1 MPNGRVESLPVYRV
15 FGTKYTN
22 YYTIIEAADQFE
34 AVDLANALPETEWNS
49 IPTDDVIEATD
60 VYLNEDTSDEL
71 QLNI

>member
-1 MPNGRVESLPVYRV
+1 MRNGRVESLPVYRV

-34 AVDLANALPETEWNS
+34 AVDKANALPELEWDS

-60 VYLNEDTSDEL
+60 VYLNEDTSEEL